1 MEELAGPGVAARGA
15 AGLNGWSR
23 ERMCQACWEA
33 STAAQRSVSG
43 PGLGDASD
51 VRALAGLLDSRGQA
65 RVADELAGGREAA
78 DVTDLGGDR
87 EAEWLA
93 DAGDRHQQPG
103 AVTT

>member
-1 MEELAGPGVAARGA
+1 
-15 AGLNGWSR
+15 
-23 ERMCQACWEA
+23 
-33 STAAQRSVSG
+33 
-43 PGLGDASD
+43 